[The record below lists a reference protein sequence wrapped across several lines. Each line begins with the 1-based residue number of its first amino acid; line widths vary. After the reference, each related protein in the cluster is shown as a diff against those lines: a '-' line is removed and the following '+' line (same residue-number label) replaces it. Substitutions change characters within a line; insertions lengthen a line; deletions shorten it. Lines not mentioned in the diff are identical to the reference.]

1 MGKEKLVTINSLW
14 VATMLINILAPLA
27 NIGFAFSIKFLID
40 DGIQQNLTLL
50 YRHLCVSILVVIVFV
65 LGNYLAKVL
74 TSLYTAKQIQKYRM
88 YLMSSMLQENYVSFI
103 KQTTSDY
110 QHGLLSEADQISK
123 DYLMGFFEM
132 VRNLMLV
139 GYSLVAMFMSSGVLA
154 AAILIL
160 TAIPIILS
168 AFSAKKGQIQK
179 ERALAAEKTFANK
192 IKEILA
198 GFLTIKIYQAEKS
211 VKRSYQLF
219 LREYTQKSLKLS
231 ITEDMT
237 STISEVSGLM
247 IFLVAFGG
255 GMIMSAKGTLSVGSV
270 TAIVQLVNFVV
281 MPINQL
287 GLQNSRYQGAKALLN
302 SLTVFL
308 RKETSSITSGSH
320 QNHFTQAIGFTNVSF
335 RYPETK
341 KQVLTNVN
349 CRLLAN
355 HNYAIIGNSGS
366 GKTTIFNL
374 LLKLFSP
381 DQGKI
386 TIDGNDLN
394 SISAKWW
401 YSQVAVV
408 QQEVFIFNDSIK
420 YNVTLGHLYSD
431 QQIVQALQEAGLGE
445 FLATVN
451 GDLNYNCGE
460 NGKNLSGG
468 QRQRI
473 SIARAFIQEKSIILL
488 DEATS
493 ALDNKLSNEIEQ
505 TLLAKT
511 KITVIVITHKTSVV
525 NLARFDKVFRLV
537 NKKLIEV

>member
-88 YLMSSMLQENYVSFI
+88 YLMSSILQENYVSFI
-103 KQTTSDY
+103 KQTTSNY
-110 QHGLLSEADQISK
+110 QHALLSEADQISK

-168 AFSAKKGQIQK
+168 AFSAKKGQIKK

-192 IKEILA
+192 IKEMLA

-237 STISEVSGLM
+237 FTISEVSGLM
-247 IFLVAFGG
+247 IFFSCLWW
-255 GMIMSAKGTLSVGSV
+255 
-270 TAIVQLVNFVV
+270 
-281 MPINQL
+281 
-287 GLQNSRYQGAKALLN
+287 RDD
-302 SLTVFL
+302 
-308 RKETSSITSGSH
+308 
-320 QNHFTQAIGFTNVSF
+320 NVS
-335 RYPETK
+335 
-341 KQVLTNVN
+341 
-349 CRLLAN
+349 
-355 HNYAIIGNSGS
+355 
-366 GKTTIFNL
+366 
-374 LLKLFSP
+374 
-381 DQGKI
+381 
-386 TIDGNDLN
+386 
-394 SISAKWW
+394 
-401 YSQVAVV
+401 
-408 QQEVFIFNDSIK
+408 
-420 YNVTLGHLYSD
+420 
-431 QQIVQALQEAGLGE
+431 
-445 FLATVN
+445 
-451 GDLNYNCGE
+451 
-460 NGKNLSGG
+460 
-468 QRQRI
+468 
-473 SIARAFIQEKSIILL
+473 
-488 DEATS
+488 
-493 ALDNKLSNEIEQ
+493 
-505 TLLAKT
+505 
-511 KITVIVITHKTSVV
+511 
-525 NLARFDKVFRLV
+525 
-537 NKKLIEV
+537 